1 MAKAGFYVVPRQHL
15 IKNIS
20 YFVFLLRGCFNWLDK
35 YEPIQDWRCY
45 LSYHATFWRKV

>member
-20 YFVFLLRGCFNWLDK
+20 YLCFSSEDVL
-35 YEPIQDWRCY
+35 IDWINMNRFKTGGVIY
-45 LSYHATFWRKV
+45 RTMQLSEGR